1 MRIRKKSINSVKRV
15 NNAIV
20 MFSIDNQRFSISP
33 LHTLAYYTI
42 SISYWFFNDRQRSVN
57 EKSLRGKRRT
67 VSTTI
72 KVLKVVK
79 NVINSRTHET
89 NMNNDLMPHCFVMR
103 HKRAPTLL
111 LRLFVVRDYVTIE
124 LFTSRNWRLQLWH
137 KNGIVV
143 SVVKRWQQSTLCLM

>member
-1 MRIRKKSINSVKRV
+1 M
-15 NNAIV
+15 
-20 MFSIDNQRFSISP
+20 
-33 LHTLAYYTI
+33 
-42 SISYWFFNDRQRSVN
+42 
-57 EKSLRGKRRT
+57 
-67 VSTTI
+67 STTI

-103 HKRAPTLL
+103 HKRASTLL
-111 LRLFVVRDYVTIE
+111 LRLFVVRDYVNIA